1 MGAYVIGHN
10 IAGYLPESD
19 TYAVAD
25 WTTAWE
31 TFVSEAQA
39 YADQDDEIAWQH
51 IIDTVPAHERADVEQ
66 PSMLATVNAMLADDD
81 ARESTGRLIYV
92 EDNDGRMI
100 AFWIQWS
107 DDVEPETDDLDN

>member
-10 IAGYLPESD
+10 IAGYLPEAD

-25 WTTAWE
+25 WATAWE
-31 TFVSEAQA
+31 TFVYEAQA
-39 YADQDDEIAWQH
+39 YADQDDEQEAAAR
-51 IIDTVPAHERADVEQ
+51 TAEADDYDGE

-92 EDNDGRMI
+92 DDNQGRTI

-107 DDVEPETDDLDN
+107 DDAEPETDDLDY